1 MTVQVTVYSKPN
13 CPQCTQTKK
22 RLEKLEIPFTEESV
36 LDHLEEFKQRGHLAA
51 PVVIVT
57 DEGYIHGGVHLPMD
71 EWSGHRDS
79 NINALK
85 RYIDSDN
92 EWEGIWND

>member
-1 MTVQVTVYSKPN
+1 MPVKVTVYSKPH
-13 CPQCTQTKK
+13 CPQCSLTKK

-57 DEGYIHGGVHLPMD
+57 DDGDGGSSVIR
-71 EWSGHRDS
+71 EWSGYSERH
-79 NINALK
+79 INDTK
-85 RYIDSDN
+85 RYIDSTE

>member
-1 MTVQVTVYSKPN
+1 MGVRVTVYTK
-13 CPQCTQTKK
+13 PQCGQCVQTKK
-22 RLEKLEIPFTEESV
+22 RLEKLDIPFTEESV

-57 DEGYIHGGVHLPMD
+57 DDGDGGTPVPMD
-71 EWSGHRDS
+71 EWSGYRDT
-79 NINALK
+79 NINNIK
-85 RYIDSDN
+85 RYIDSTE

>member
-1 MTVQVTVYSKPN
+1 MGVRVTVYTK
-13 CPQCTQTKK
+13 PQCGQCVQTKN

-57 DEGYIHGGVHLPMD
+57 DDGDGGSSVVR
-71 EWSGHRDS
+71 EWSGYSEQR
-79 NINALK
+79 INETK
-85 RYIDSDN
+85 QYIDFTE
-92 EWEGIWND
+92 EWEGVWND

>member
-1 MTVQVTVYSKPN
+1 MGVRVTVYTK
-13 CPQCTQTKK
+13 PQCGQCVQTKN

-57 DEGYIHGGVHLPMD
+57 DDGDGGTPVLMG
-71 EWSGHRDS
+71 EWSGYRDS

-85 RYIDSDN
+85 LYIDFTE

>member
-1 MTVQVTVYSKPN
+1 MIEVTVYSKPH
-13 CPQCTQTKK
+13 CPQCSRTKK
-22 RLEKLEIPFTEESV
+22 HLEKLEIPFTEESV

-57 DEGYIHGGVHLPMD
+57 DDGYGETPATMD
-71 EWSGHRDS
+71 EWSGYRDS

-85 RYIDSDN
+85 RYIDSTE
-92 EWEGIWND
+92 EWEGVWND

>member
-13 CPQCTQTKK
+13 CPQCSLTKN

-57 DEGYIHGGVHLPMD
+57 DDVDGGSPVVREWAGYSERH
-71 EWSGHRDS
+71 
-79 NINALK
+79 INETK
-85 RYIDSDN
+85 QYIDFTKK
-92 EWEGIWND
+92 WEGIWND

>member
-1 MTVQVTVYSKPN
+1 MTIQVTVYSKPN
-13 CPQCTQTKK
+13 CPQCSLTKK

-57 DEGYIHGGVHLPMD
+57 DDGDGGIPVPMD
-71 EWSGHRDS
+71 EWSGHQDS

-85 RYIDSDN
+85 RYIDSTK

>member
-1 MTVQVTVYSKPN
+1 MGVRVTVYTK
-13 CPQCTQTKK
+13 PQCGQCVQTKK

-57 DEGYIHGGVHLPMD
+57 DDGDDGAPVLVR
-71 EWSGHRDS
+71 EWSGYNEQR
-79 NINALK
+79 INETKL
-85 RYIDSDN
+85 YIDSTE